1 MIYVVIL
8 QPRIHWGL
16 KPFKINKTWIIKH
29 LYRQTIIAHVLE
41 HIADI
46 ASSAKTKAIKAV
58 DNALVEMN
66 WNIGRYIVEFEQQ
79 GYNRAEYGTQLIQK
93 LSKDLSLRIGK
104 GFSRSNLFN
113 MRLLYIRFPKFQTLS
128 GKLSWSKA
136 IIRQLVL
143 ADWENTK

>member
-79 GYNRAEYGTQLIQK
+79 GYNRAEYGTQLIQNYQK
-93 LSKDLSLRIGK
+93 I
-104 GFSRSNLFN
+104 F
-113 MRLLYIRFPKFQTLS
+113 LYVLE
-128 GKLSWSKA
+128 KA
-136 IIRQLVL
+136 FHGVIYSI
-143 ADWENTK
+143 